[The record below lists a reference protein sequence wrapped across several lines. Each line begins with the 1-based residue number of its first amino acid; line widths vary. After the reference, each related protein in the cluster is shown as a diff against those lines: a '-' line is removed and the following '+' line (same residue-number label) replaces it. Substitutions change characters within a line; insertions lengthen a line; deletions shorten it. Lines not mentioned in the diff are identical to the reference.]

1 MKVAELKQVVDSN
14 AVEMR
19 ENFAK
24 IDENFARVD
33 ERFAKIDE
41 RFARIDERFEKI
53 DERFEK
59 IDERFEQVDDNF
71 TDMRREMR
79 GGFAVLERRIEESRK
94 DMSHQIGVMM
104 EKLMDHVAIVAE
116 QKVEDLIDRKIKES
130 EARAERKFV
139 KRSSKMD

>member
-24 IDENFARVD
+24 IDE
-33 ERFAKIDE
+33 RFEKIDK
-41 RFARIDERFEKI
+41 RFEKI
-53 DERFEK
+53 DERFE
-59 IDERFEQVDDNF
+59 RVDDNF

-79 GGFAVLERRIEESRK
+79 SGFAVLERRIQESRK

-116 QKVEDLIDRKIKES
+116 QKVEDLIDQKIKES
-130 EARAERKFV
+130 EARADRKFV
-139 KRSSKMD
+139 KRSSR

>member
-24 IDENFARVD
+24 IDE
-33 ERFAKIDE
+33 
-41 RFARIDERFEKI
+41 RFEKI
-53 DERFEK
+53 DERFE
-59 IDERFEQVDDNF
+59 RVDDNF

-79 GGFAVLERRIEESRK
+79 TGFAVLERRIEESRK

-116 QKVEDLIDRKIKES
+116 QKVEDLIDQKIKES

-139 KRSSKMD
+139 KRSSR

>member
-19 ENFAK
+19 ENFA
-24 IDENFARVD
+24 
-33 ERFAKIDE
+33 
-41 RFARIDERFEKI
+41 RIDERFT
-53 DERFEK
+53 K

-94 DMSHQIGVMM
+94 DMSHLIGVMM

-116 QKVEDLIDRKIKES
+116 QKVENLIDRKIKES